1 MVLRG
6 WKRFVFSVERATKRG
21 GYLRAL
27 ALPLVI
33 FFVGLEA
40 NFYAISFATEH
51 MSNSVTDI
59 ILSNTPV
66 FDVDYLFVYGTFFMI
81 GATVLI
87 AFWKPQT
94 VPFVFA
100 AIGIFLL
107 IRSVFVSLTHIAPF
121 EPHISD
127 EFGRTI
133 NRLFFGGDRFFSGHT
148 GLPFLGALVFW
159 KYARI
164 RFFYLLLSA
173 FFAVVVFM
181 GHLHYSIDVL
191 SAYFITYTIYH
202 ITVYLFPREFA
213 RFHHVHKSE

>member
-1 MVLRG
+1 MALG
-6 WKRFVFSVERATKRG
+6 AWKRDLFKVENEGRG
-21 GYLRAL
+21 FLRSL

-40 NFYAISFATEH
+40 NFYSINFATEH
-51 MSNSVTDI
+51 VSNSVTDI
-59 ILSNTPV
+59 VLSNTPL
-66 FDVDYLFVYGTFFMI
+66 FNVDYLFVYGTFFMI
-81 GATVLI
+81 LATVLI
-87 AFWKPQT
+87 LFWKPQT
-94 VPFVFA
+94 LPFTLA

-107 IRSVFVSLTHIAPF
+107 IRSIFVSLTHIAPF

-159 KYARI
+159 KYPKI
-164 RFFYLLLSA
+164 RMFYLLLSA
-173 FFAVVVFM
+173 FFATVVLL

-202 ITVYLFPREFA
+202 IVIYLFPKEFH
-213 RFHHVHKSE
+213 RFHN